1 MKRFLL
7 FSLFAFA
14 VLTGKAFPQADEQ
27 KAVVQQDSV
36 RMLVDS
42 LIREL
47 QAVKIKELDMRE
59 KLKGNSL
66 SAREDS
72 LRKAQQKQR
81 IDSLRSITPGVP
93 LVVESDTLLYIYASL
108 GGDDPVHRAAT
119 AERRILRI
127 GKRFTM
133 TTDSIHIF
141 EGEYTADIMCC
152 SV

>member
-47 QAVKIKELDMRE
+47 QEVKIKELDMRD
-59 KLKGNSL
+59 KLQSSGRT
-66 SAREDS
+66 AYEDS
-72 LRKAQQKQR
+72 VRKAQQKQR

-93 LVVESDTLLYIYASL
+93 LVVEGDTLLYIYM
-108 GGDDPVHRAAT
+108 PVWVA
-119 AERRILRI
+119 RIL
-127 GKRFTM
+127 
-133 TTDSIHIF
+133 SIVSSLP
-141 EGEYTADIMCC
+141 
-152 SV
+152 SVGSPVSERV